1 MADES
6 SDISWQKIA
15 VFIFVLIGI
24 IVLLIILT
32 MSLLAPTL
40 LE

>member
-1 MADES
+1 MADDS

-15 VFIFVLIGI
+15 VFVFVLLGI

-32 MSLLAPTL
+32 MSLIAPMIV
-40 LE
+40 E